1 MLLQIY
7 DFYQKYNKN
16 NNHIQNI
23 YIRNIKLNQ
32 YGKIFIHNYF
42 ISPKDYFV
50 IYV

>member
-7 DFYQKYNKN
+7 NFYQKYNKN

-32 YGKIFIHNYF
+32 YGLI
-42 ISPKDYFV
+42 
-50 IYV
+50 